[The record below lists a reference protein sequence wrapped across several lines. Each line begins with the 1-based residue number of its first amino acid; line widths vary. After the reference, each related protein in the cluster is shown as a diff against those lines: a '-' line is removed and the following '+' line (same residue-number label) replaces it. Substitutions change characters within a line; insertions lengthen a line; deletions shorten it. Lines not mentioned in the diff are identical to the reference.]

1 HSLVNKDIE
10 RAVAAVQT
18 VIGLGRVVRERK
30 VVPMK
35 YPLPEFVVIHKD
47 ASVLKDVESLEDFVR
62 EGLNV
67 RKVTLSQNR
76 ELYGVE
82 MRAEPNY
89 PTLGKKAG
97 AKVKSLTQQIRD
109 MTDADIEKLLS
120 KGQDESPLTTIDD
133 VPIES
138 EDIHIVY
145 RVAKQTQ
152 YEATAEQGF
161 VVLLDYTA
169 DASLKDEGLIHEI
182 TSRVQ
187 KLRKEAKLIPSDDI
201 TIYYSVEPQTSEIA
215 RVASEQREEVEAILK
230 KPFVPLSNL
239 TNKDNSNVVITKKL
253 SDYQKQSKVYSL
265 ELLQTMDR
273 MYKEEWLPRMSTY
286 CHILQYNE
294 NEIKTLD
301 DIVFDIE
308 QLNFDDTNKFPDWRI
323 TVDVELE
330 RFRALLQDEHFWTRM
345 FNSNRLL
352 HLSEWWTEPNAQKS
366 QQGLMKYDPR
376 YYWTTNNW
384 DIKPF
389 FLRYQSWTRLPFY

>member
-1 HSLVNKDIE
+1 MSSGVAASLRRVFLANQHHRLLIVSTCLIPQNHRTFSMQYKDTEKPAHPFDYVNKNYNFFRHYYLGGHYTLANIHDNTLFFHVE
-10 RAVAAVQT
+10 SNFGVRRSDFVKRLANH
-18 VIGLGRVVRERK
+18 IGF
-30 VVPMK
+30 
-35 YPLPEFVVIHKD
+35 LPISKPDVDRMHFVDETGTINTRQFHND
-47 ASVLKDVESLEDFVR
+47 YCLPRDYMPSPEEWHLNPNHHASVRLLRPLLQTMTYQLRMGLSHMFSTGQGIVMDRSYWSYYPILNILRDF
-62 EGLNV
+62 
-67 RKVTLSQNR
+67 
-76 ELYGVE
+76 
-82 MRAEPNY
+82 
-89 PTLGKKAG
+89 
-97 AKVKSLTQQIRD
+97 
-109 MTDADIEKLLS
+109 
-120 KGQDESPLTTIDD
+120 
-133 VPIES
+133 
-138 EDIHIVY
+138 
-145 RVAKQTQ
+145 
-152 YEATAEQGF
+152 
-161 VVLLDYTA
+161 
-169 DASLKDEGLIHEI
+169 GLISQDVSIDYNFKMPRLIIFIDKDPQAIWEDL
-182 TSRVQ
+182 Q
-187 KLRKEAKLIPSDDI
+187 KNGK
-201 TIYYSVEPQTSEIA
+201 
-215 RVASEQREEVEAILK
+215 
-230 KPFVPLSNL
+230 
-239 TNKDNSNVVITKKL
+239 
-253 SDYQKQSKVYSL
+253 DYQKQSKVYSL